1 VPVRATGDR
10 HPGTGFSDIR
20 DYPPGEYQGMVVL
33 RPRTQAKPAV
43 LALTAQL
50 VRVLETEPLEGNL

>member
-1 VPVRATGDR
+1 
-10 HPGTGFSDIR
+10 
-20 DYPPGEYQGMVVL
+20 MVVL